1 MKITKHEI
9 FDIRES
15 WQGNDCCEILVT
27 IAYSGKKTPT
37 VIEVPKIVRDKGRS
51 LKVVRCYL
59 TGYWDPHDIKK
70 IRIPAGCSLDAPG
83 ADAAVWRL
91 GGIVEEYDTSQT
103 STNTQKNKVSVAP
116 VPQPQ
121 PKTKKGFFAKLF
133 KK

>member
-9 FDIRES
+9 FDIVEL
-15 WQGNDCCEILVT
+15 WQRNGCCKINVSL
-27 IAYSGKKTPT
+27 AYSGKTPT
-37 VIEVPKIVRDKGRS
+37 VIEVPKIVRDNGRS
-51 LKVVRCYL
+51 LKVVECYL
-59 TGYWDPHDIKK
+59 EGYGDPHDIKK

>member
-1 MKITKHEI
+1 MKITKYEI
-9 FDIRES
+9 FDIVES
-15 WQGNDCCEILVT
+15 WQGNDCCEILVD
-27 IAYSGKKTPT
+27 IGCSGKKPT

-70 IRIPAGCSLDAPG
+70 IRIPAGCSLDASG